1 MAIVEILE
9 AQVQQ
14 LGSAEFQQF
23 NAWFAQYKAER
34 EADVWDEQIER
45 DVTTGKLDALA
56 NRARTHRKAGRM
68 TDI

>member
-14 LGSAEFQQF
+14 LGSAEFKQF
-23 NAWFAQYKAER
+23 NVWFAQYKAER
-34 EADVWDEQIER
+34 EANAWDEQIER
-45 DVTTGKLDALA
+45 DATTGKLDALA
-56 NRARTHRKAGRM
+56 NRAREHRKAGRM